1 MKERIKLYGA
11 ILLLLILIPYMITLF
26 FHGESIGLFSGKT
39 SPDEQLEEQVL
50 YLVSEQISG
59 QANLEAIK
67 AQAVIARTQ
76 LCCAQ
81 QENATETMQEK
92 ASGAGQ
98 QNGGGLSGNQENL
111 LANMEALAFCVEE
124 TQGEVLT
131 YEGELISPEYHAVS
145 GKYTRNATEVAG
157 QEDKVYLQS
166 VESVQ
171 DIYSEDYLSVIY
183 IEKEEL
189 AKAVDGILSMEQLEA
204 GSGQKGESSE
214 EISSENNL
222 LVPAET
228 ILEDLVIAERDSAEY
243 VTKVQYKDVTIHGE
257 ALREQLGLSSALFYF
272 SELKGKVRILTKG
285 LGHGLG
291 LSQYGADVMA
301 TEGKTYEEILK
312 YYYTGVE
319 IAEDYN
325 K

>member
-26 FHGESIGLFSGKT
+26 FHGESMGLFSGKT

-67 AQAVIARTQ
+67 AQSVIARTQ
-76 LCCAQ
+76 LCYTKQ
-81 QENATETMQEK
+81 GNVTETLAEK
-92 ASGAGQ
+92 SYGTEQ
-98 QNGGGLSGNQENL
+98 QNEVSLSGNQENL
-111 LANMEALAFCVEE
+111 LANMDTLAFCVEE

-131 YEGELISPEYHAVS
+131 YEEELICPEYHAVS

-189 AKAVDGILSMEQLEA
+189 AKAVEGILD
-204 GSGQKGESSE
+204 
-214 EISSENNL
+214 IS
-222 LVPAET
+222 VPAET

-301 TEGKTYEEILK
+301 AEGKTYEEILK

-319 IAEDYN
+319 IAEGYN

>member
-26 FHGESIGLFSGKT
+26 FHGESMGLFSGKT

-59 QANLEAIK
+59 QSNLEAIK

-76 LCCAQ
+76 LCCAKKG
-81 QENATETMQEK
+81 NATETMQEK
-92 ASGAGQ
+92 SSKTEQ
-98 QNGGGLSGNQENL
+98 QNGVGLSGNQENL
-111 LANMEALAFCVEE
+111 LANMETLAFCVEE

-204 GSGQKGESSE
+204 GSGQEGQSP
-214 EISSENNL
+214 ENSL
-222 LVPAET
+222 PVPAET

-319 IAEDYN
+319 IAEGYN

>member
-67 AQAVIARTQ
+67 AQSVIARTQ
-76 LCCAQ
+76 LCYTKQ
-81 QENATETMQEK
+81 GNVTETLAEK
-92 ASGAGQ
+92 SYGTEQ
-98 QNGGGLSGNQENL
+98 QNEVGLSGNQENL
-111 LANMEALAFCVEE
+111 LANMDTLAFCVEE
-124 TQGEVLT
+124 TQGEVLI
-131 YEGELISPEYHAVS
+131 YEDELICPEYHAVS

-189 AKAVDGILSMEQLEA
+189 AKAVDGILSMEQLQA
-204 GSGQKGESSE
+204 GSGQEGQ
-214 EISSENNL
+214 SSENSL
-222 LVPAET
+222 PVPAET

-301 TEGKTYEEILK
+301 AEGKTYEEILK

-319 IAEDYN
+319 IAEGYN

>member
-11 ILLLLILIPYMITLF
+11 ILLLVILIPYMITLF
-26 FHGESIGLFSGKT
+26 FHGESMGLFSGKT

-59 QANLEAIK
+59 QAQLEAIK

-76 LCCAQ
+76 LCQ
-81 QENATETMQEK
+81 IKQGNVTETMQEK
-92 ASGAGQ
+92 SAETEQHNSV
-98 QNGGGLSGNQENL
+98 GLSGNQENL

-189 AKAVDGILSMEQLEA
+189 AKAV
-204 GSGQKGESSE
+204 E
-214 EISSENNL
+214 EILDIS
-222 LVPAET
+222 VPVET
-228 ILEDLVIAERDSAEY
+228 ILEDLIIAERDSAQY
-243 VTKVQYKDVTIHGE
+243 VSKVQYKDVTIHGE

-301 TEGKTYEEILK
+301 AEGKTYEEILK

-319 IAEDYN
+319 IAEGYH